1 MDSTKPLAAAIRK
14 ILHQDWDPIGC
25 GVPEDEYDSYLWPVL
40 RLLQDGAA
48 REDIADYLRT
58 AARESMSCNV
68 PEQRLS
74 IVLDKLMALRP
85 IA

>member
-1 MDSTKPLAAAIRK
+1 MDSTKAQAAAIRK

-48 REDIADYLRT
+48 RDDIADYLRT
-58 AARESMSCNV
+58 AARESMSCTV

-74 IVLDKLMALRP
+74 LVLDALMALRP
-85 IA
+85 AT